1 VIPRYLRDPNLEAL
15 WRELH
20 RRMSSGKPVASIRLR
35 GLTEPQQHAI
45 AEALGLDEL
54 PSATASLSI
63 TMLETRIGNLREVV
77 TELVGPL
84 GDAAGERA
92 RKAADREALWRWFE
106 GRELLA
112 ARPALREWAD
122 QVRAAGVV
130 ESVDRT
136 RALLESALLVLA
148 ALPVDGVAL
157 PVLADRC
164 FGDPHRLDK
173 GRLPGMV
180 LKAIAIE
187 TGAADPL
194 DAEGRRRLWESAGV
208 VRDQL
213 SSQVLVAGVR
223 PGGDGALA
231 VALRVMADAGHAA
244 AVTLAQ
250 VRAVET
256 LAVGDAGV
264 VSVVENP
271 SVMQAALAAFGSAT
285 PPLVCVSGWPSAA
298 AIRLLDL
305 LVGNGT
311 PLRYHGDFDPAG
323 IRIAA
328 MVIERF
334 GARPWRMGATDY
346 LAAPVDGVGFAAEAV
361 CETPWDP
368 GLAFAMRRRLATV
381 SEEQQVETL
390 LADLA

>member
-1 VIPRYLRDPNLEAL
+1 
-15 WRELH
+15 
-20 RRMSSGKPVASIRLR
+20 MSSGRPVASIRLR

-54 PSATASLSI
+54 PSATASLGVA
-63 TMLETRIGNLREVV
+63 MLESRIGDLRAVV

-84 GDAAGERA
+84 GDAAGDRA
-92 RKAADREALWRWFE
+92 RKAADREALWQWFE
-106 GRELLA
+106 GHELLA
-112 ARPALREWAD
+112 ARPALREWAG
-122 QVRAAGVV
+122 QVRAAGIVD
-130 ESVDRT
+130 SVDRT
-136 RALLESALLVLA
+136 RSLLEAALRVLA
-148 ALPVDGVAL
+148 VLPVDGVAL

-180 LKAIAIE
+180 LKAIAVE
-187 TGAADPL
+187 TGAADPVG
-194 DAEGRRRLWESAGV
+194 AEDRRRLWESAGV

-213 SSQVLVAGVR
+213 SSQVLAAGIR

-231 VALRVMADAGHAA
+231 VALRALAGAGHAA

-250 VRAVET
+250 VRAVEV
-256 LAVGDAGV
+256 LAVRDART

-271 SVMQAALAAFGSAT
+271 SVVQAALAAFGPST

-305 LVGNGT
+305 LGRSGS

-328 MVIERF
+328 MVMERF

-368 GLAFAMRRRLATV
+368 ALAVAMRRRLAAV
-381 SEEQQVETL
+381 SEEQQIEAL